1 MLMLQANEVFKVG
14 KPFLWFFNGCLRK
27 QNIPEPRYIDFTNK
41 GITSPGVCCNPAV
54 ISGPTSIS
62 FLSQLILFLRPCQKR
77 LVSLSLS
84 VTLRY
89 TVVIQLSIYN
99 IYTMYMPCICHVYAM
114 YMPCIPYDSYDHSMY
129 TGEIHSIPNHWDH
142 KWVTSVVIP
151 IMPAA
156 VTGDNL
162 SSGKKPFWI
171 LLVDHSLGLYYP
183 KYWGTS

>member
-1 MLMLQANEVFKVG
+1 M
-14 KPFLWFFNGCLRK
+14 FNSRK

-41 GITSPGVCCNPAV
+41 GIISPGVCCNPAV

-84 VTLRY
+84 
-89 TVVIQLSIYN
+89 LSLWPCGIPWLFSYPY
-99 IYTMYMPCICHVYAM
+99 ITYIPCICHEYAM
-114 YMPCIPYDSYDHSMY
+114 YMPCIWYAMYLQCICHVYAIYMPCIPYDHSMY

-142 KWVTSVVIP
+142 KWITSVVIP

-162 SSGKKPFWI
+162 SSGKKT
-171 LLVDHSLGLYYP
+171 LLVDNYLGLYYP
-183 KYWGTS
+183 KYWRTS

>member
-14 KPFLWFFNGCLRK
+14 KPFLWCFNGCLRK

-77 LVSLSLS
+77 LVSLSLC

-114 YMPCIPYDSYDHSMY
+114 YMPCICHVYHMTHMTTQCTLGKSILSPI
-129 TGEIHSIPNHWDH
+129 TGI
-142 KWVTSVVIP
+142 TS
-151 IMPAA
+151 
-156 VTGDNL
+156 GSL
-162 SSGKKPFWI
+162 QWSSR
-171 LLVDHSLGLYYP
+171 LCQQR
-183 KYWGTS
+183 

>member
-14 KPFLWFFNGCLRK
+14 KPFLWCFNGCLRK

-84 VTLRY
+84 LSVTLRY

-99 IYTMYMPCICHVYAM
+99 IYTMYMPCICHVYHM
-114 YMPCIPYDSYDHSMY
+114 THMTTQC
-129 TGEIHSIPNHWDH
+129 TLGKSI
-142 KWVTSVVIP
+142 
-151 IMPAA
+151 
-156 VTGDNL
+156 L
-162 SSGKKPFWI
+162 SSITGI
-171 LLVDHSLGLYYP
+171 TSGSLQWSSRLCQQR
-183 KYWGTS
+183 